1 MMSDRL
7 GYRARFG
14 VLVPAFN
21 ASLQPELDM
30 MRPDG
35 VTNHVARIDVADGP
49 LTSDAEQAD
58 LVQQAGAGVPAA
70 LRQVLGIA
78 PAAVLHGVSIPT
90 FWQGPDGSR
99 GLRAALQSLAG
110 VPVVLGAIAC
120 EAALERLGRPQR
132 LGVVTPYQPNGDAAV
147 ASYFRALGFEVPLV
161 HSLRSPGHAAIAHA
175 DSTQIIAAFKTVH
188 AAGVDAIVQAGTNIA
203 AVDLAAEAERWLG
216 IPVISINAAIYWHGL
231 RQCGIEDRIT
241 GFGRLLEM
249 Y

>member
-1 MMSDRL
+1 MGDRL

-30 MRPDG
+30 MRPVG

-49 LTSDAEQAD
+49 LTNEAEQTE
-58 LVQQAGAGVPAA
+58 LVQQVGAGVPSA
-70 LRQVLGIA
+70 LRQVLAIA

-90 FWQGPDGSR
+90 FWDGPDGSR
-99 GLRAALQSLAG
+99 RLMATLQRLAG
-110 VPVVLGAIAC
+110 APVVLGAMAC
-120 EAALERLGRPQR
+120 EAALEKLGRPHR
-132 LGVVTPYQPNGDAAV
+132 LGIVTPYQPNGDAAV
-147 ASYFRALGFEVPLV
+147 ASYFETLGFDVPLV

-175 DSTQIIAAFKTVH
+175 DSTQIVDAFKTVY

-216 IPVISINAAIYWHGL
+216 VPVISINAAIYWHGL
-231 RQCGIEDRIT
+231 RQCGIEDRLP
-241 GFGRLLEM
+241 GFGRLLEQ